1 MLDQLE
7 IVKLVETEISKRV
20 ELELK
25 TIMEDNDTWKEVV
38 EQAVV
43 KYAQDRINAKFN
55 NSEWTPQLIDAVE
68 SAVKSMFESGQIKNL
83 SNIVDEST
91 IVSLVDSKI
100 EPIIERRFNDPDWSS
115 RTQAVSNQ
123 IAVSKIERNF
133 KDLDVKEEIYKNVQS
148 AVGNLKRGINDTS
161 LTPQITITDS
171 YVVNENE
178 LITRQLK
185 TTEEAHFDSD
195 VTVNGT
201 LILKG
206 RVNTDNESWIELKDT
221 ITTNVLDKI
230 QSQTTEQLTEDIL
243 TLAKTQ
249 GIGFDNVLIDGKKLI
264 DGDQLTPAV
273 TRTKITEVGRL
284 RELEVQGFTALN
296 NDTLTVLNTRV
307 GINTDKPTM
316 ALELW
321 DQEVSMSMGKVNKDT
336 GFVGLAGKGSLH
348 IGINQQGDIRID
360 QDGLVKINKLRIGR
374 NNVSWADRVPG
385 HQGLKGDIVFNS
397 GSNEATGWRCIGGF
411 NWKQF

>member
-1 MLDQLE
+1 MAIELNIDDTEVTNLLE
-7 IVKLVETEISKRV
+7 KSINQYLEDRFKDGQFINKLSSLVNQAVNSRLERLELTETVDKIVISKLDTYFDRV
-20 ELELK
+20 
-25 TIMEDNDTWKEVV
+25 IDN
-38 EQAVV
+38 QATT
-43 KYAQDRINAKFN
+43 R
-55 NSEWTPQLIDAVE
+55 QL
-68 SAVKSMFESGQIKNL
+68 
-83 SNIVDEST
+83 
-91 IVSLVDSKI
+91 
-100 EPIIERRFNDPDWSS
+100 
-115 RTQAVSNQ
+115 
-123 IAVSKIERNF
+123 
-133 KDLDVKEEIYKNVQS
+133 
-148 AVGNLKRGINDTS
+148 
-161 LTPQITITDS
+161 TITDN

-178 LITRQLK
+178 LITRQLHA
-185 TTEEAHFDSD
+185 TEQAVFDND
-195 VTVNGT
+195 VTVKGT

-206 RVNTDNESWIELKDT
+206 RVNTDNESWVELKDT

-230 QSQTTEQLTEDIL
+230 QSQTTEKITEDIL
-243 TLAKTQ
+243 ILAKTQ
-249 GIGFDNVLIDGKKLI
+249 GIGFDDVLVNGKKLI

>member
-7 IVKLVETEISKRV
+7 IVKLVETEISKKV
-20 ELELK
+20 EAEMKSLLE
-25 TIMEDNDTWKEVV
+25 DDAWKEVV

-43 KYAQDRINAKFN
+43 KYAQDRVNAKFN
-55 NSEWTPQLIDAVE
+55 SSEWAPQLVDDVE
-68 SAVKSMFESGQIKNL
+68 NSVKRMFDTGQIKEL
-83 SNIVDEST
+83 SSIVDESK
-91 IVSLVDSKI
+91 IFSIVDSKI

-133 KDLDVKEEIYKNVQS
+133 KDLDVKQEIQKNVQS

-221 ITTNVLDKI
+221 ITANVLDKI

-249 GIGFDNVLIDGKKLI
+249 GIGFDNVLVNGNKLI
-264 DGDQLTPAV
+264 DGDQLTPTV
-273 TRTKITEVGRL
+273 TRTTITEVGGL
-284 RELEVQGFTALN
+284 TELEVKGFTTLN
-296 NDTLTVLNTRV
+296 NETLNVLNTKV

-336 GFVGLAGKGSLH
+336 GFVGLAGKGDLH
-348 IGINQQGDIRID
+348 IGINQQGDIRINE
-360 QDGLVKINKLRIGR
+360 DGLVRINKLRIGR
-374 NNVSWADRVPG
+374 NNVFWADRVPG

-397 GSNEATGWRCIGGF
+397 GSNDATGWRCTGGF
-411 NWKQF
+411 NWNQF

>member
-7 IVKLVETEISKRV
+7 IVKLVETEIAKKV
-20 ELELK
+20 ELEMQSLLEDDAWK
-25 TIMEDNDTWKEVV
+25 TVV

-43 KYAQDRINAKFN
+43 KYAQDRVNAKFN
-55 NSEWTPQLIDAVE
+55 SSEWTPQLIVAVE
-68 SAVKSMFESGQIKNL
+68 NAVKRMFESGQIKNL

-100 EPIIERRFNDPDWSS
+100 EPIIERRFNDPDWSA

-133 KDLDVKEEIYKNVQS
+133 NELNIQDEIQLRVKQT
-148 AVGNLKRGINDTS
+148 VGNLKRGINDSS
-161 LTPQITITDS
+161 LTPQITITDH

-185 TTEEAHFDSD
+185 TTEHAQFDSD
-195 VTVNGT
+195 VTIDGT

-206 RVNTDNESWIELKDT
+206 KVNTDNKSWDELRDT
-221 ITTNVLDKI
+221 ITNKVVEQVQALKTDK
-230 QSQTTEQLTEDIL
+230 LTEEIL

-249 GIGFDNVLIDGKKLI
+249 GIGFDTVLINGKKLI
-264 DGDQLTPAV
+264 DGDQLTPTV

-284 RELEVQGFTALN
+284 NELEVQGFTSLN
-296 NDTLTVLNTRV
+296 NDTLNVLNTRI

-316 ALELW
+316 ALEIW
-321 DQEVSMSMGKVNKDT
+321 DQEVSMSLGKVSKDT
-336 GFVGLAGKGSLH
+336 GFVGLSGKGSLH
-348 IGINQQGDIRID
+348 IGSNQQGDIRID
-360 QDGLVKINKLRIGR
+360 EDGVVRIAKLRIGR
-374 NNVSWADRVPG
+374 NNVSWSDRVPG

-397 GSNEATGWRCIGGF
+397 GGNETTGWRCTGGF
-411 NWKQF
+411 NWNQF

>member
-7 IVKLVETEISKRV
+7 IVKLVETEIAKKV
-20 ELELK
+20 ELEMQSLLEDDAWK
-25 TIMEDNDTWKEVV
+25 TVV

-43 KYAQDRINAKFN
+43 KYAQDRVNAKFN
-55 NSEWTPQLIDAVE
+55 SSEWTPQLINAVE
-68 SAVKSMFESGQIKNL
+68 NAVKRMFESGQIKNL

-100 EPIIERRFNDPDWSS
+100 EPIIERRFNDPDWSA

-133 KDLDVKEEIYKNVQS
+133 NELNIQDEIQLRVKQT
-148 AVGNLKRGINDTS
+148 VGNLKRGINDSS
-161 LTPQITITDS
+161 LTPQITITDH

-185 TTEEAHFDSD
+185 TTEHAQFDSD
-195 VTVNGT
+195 VTIDGT

-206 RVNTDNESWIELKDT
+206 RVNTDNKSWDELRDT
-221 ITTNVLDKI
+221 ITNKVVEQVQALKTDK
-230 QSQTTEQLTEDIL
+230 LTEEIL

-249 GIGFDNVLIDGKKLI
+249 GIGFDTVLINGKKLI
-264 DGDQLTPAV
+264 DGDQLTPTV

-284 RELEVQGFTALN
+284 NELEVQGFTSLN
-296 NDTLTVLNTRV
+296 NDTLNVLNTRI

-316 ALELW
+316 ALEIW
-321 DQEVSMSMGKVNKDT
+321 DQEVSMSLGKVSKDT
-336 GFVGLAGKGSLH
+336 GFVGLSGKGSLH
-348 IGINQQGDIRID
+348 IGSNQQGDIRID
-360 QDGLVKINKLRIGR
+360 EDGVVRIAKLRIGR
-374 NNVSWADRVPG
+374 NNVSWSDRVPG

-397 GSNEATGWRCIGGF
+397 SGNETTGWRCTGGF
-411 NWKQF
+411 NWNQF

>member
-7 IVKLVETEISKRV
+7 IVKLVETEIAKKV
-20 ELELK
+20 ELEMQSLLEDDAWK
-25 TIMEDNDTWKEVV
+25 TVV

-43 KYAQDRINAKFN
+43 KYAQDRVNAKFN
-55 NSEWTPQLIDAVE
+55 SSEWTPQLIDAVE
-68 SAVKSMFESGQIKNL
+68 NAVKRMFESGQIKNL

-100 EPIIERRFNDPDWSS
+100 EPIIERRFNDPDWSA

-133 KDLDVKEEIYKNVQS
+133 NELNIQDEIQLRVKQT
-148 AVGNLKRGINDTS
+148 VGNLKRGINDSS
-161 LTPQITITDS
+161 LTPQITITDH

-185 TTEEAHFDSD
+185 TTEHAQFDSD
-195 VTVNGT
+195 VTIDGT

-206 RVNTDNESWIELKDT
+206 KVNTDNKSWDELRDT
-221 ITTNVLDKI
+221 ITNKVVEQVQALKTDK
-230 QSQTTEQLTEDIL
+230 LTEEIL
-243 TLAKTQ
+243 TLAKSQ
-249 GIGFDNVLIDGKKLI
+249 GIGFDTVLINGKKLI
-264 DGDQLTPAV
+264 DGDQLTPTV

-284 RELEVQGFTALN
+284 NELEVQGFTSLN
-296 NDTLTVLNTRV
+296 NDTLNVLNTRI

-316 ALELW
+316 ALEIW
-321 DQEVSMSMGKVNKDT
+321 DQEVSMSLGKVSKDT
-336 GFVGLAGKGSLH
+336 GFVGLSGKGSLH
-348 IGINQQGDIRID
+348 IGSNQQGDIRID
-360 QDGLVKINKLRIGR
+360 EDGVVRIAKLRIGR
-374 NNVSWADRVPG
+374 NNVSWSDKVPG

-397 GSNEATGWRCIGGF
+397 GGNETTGWRCTGGF
-411 NWKQF
+411 NWAQF

>member
-7 IVKLVETEISKRV
+7 IVKLVETEISKKV
-20 ELELK
+20 EAEMKSLLE
-25 TIMEDNDTWKEVV
+25 DDAWKEVV

-43 KYAQDRINAKFN
+43 KYAQDRVNAKFN
-55 NSEWTPQLIDAVE
+55 SSEWAPQLVDAVE
-68 SAVKSMFESGQIKNL
+68 NSVKRMFDTGQIKEL
-83 SNIVDEST
+83 SSIVDESK
-91 IVSLVDSKI
+91 IFSIVDSKI

-133 KDLDVKEEIYKNVQS
+133 KDLDVKQEIQKNVQS

-221 ITTNVLDKI
+221 ITANVLDKI

-249 GIGFDNVLIDGKKLI
+249 GIGFDNVLVNGNKLI
-264 DGDQLTPAV
+264 DGDQLTPTV
-273 TRTKITEVGRL
+273 TRTTITEVGGL
-284 RELEVQGFTALN
+284 TELEVKGFTTLN
-296 NDTLTVLNTRV
+296 NETLNVLNTRV

-336 GFVGLAGKGSLH
+336 GFVGLAGKGDLH
-348 IGINQQGDIRID
+348 IGINQQGDIRINE
-360 QDGLVKINKLRIGR
+360 DGLVRINKLRIGR
-374 NNVSWADRVPG
+374 NNVFWADRVPG

-397 GSNEATGWRCIGGF
+397 GSNDATGWRCTGGF
-411 NWKQF
+411 NWNQF

>member
-7 IVKLVETEISKRV
+7 IVKLVETEIAKKV
-20 ELELK
+20 ELEMQSLLEDDAWK
-25 TIMEDNDTWKEVV
+25 TVV

-43 KYAQDRINAKFN
+43 KYAQDRVNAKFN
-55 NSEWTPQLIDAVE
+55 SSEWTPQLINAVE
-68 SAVKSMFESGQIKNL
+68 NAVKRMFESGQIKNL

-100 EPIIERRFNDPDWSS
+100 EPIIERRFNDPDWSA

-133 KDLDVKEEIYKNVQS
+133 NELNIQDEIQLRVKQT
-148 AVGNLKRGINDTS
+148 VGNLKRGINDSS
-161 LTPQITITDS
+161 LTPQITITDH

-185 TTEEAHFDSD
+185 TTEHAQFDSD
-195 VTVNGT
+195 VTIDGT

-206 RVNTDNESWIELKDT
+206 RVNTDNKSWDELRDT
-221 ITTNVLDKI
+221 ITNKVVEQVQALKTDK
-230 QSQTTEQLTEDIL
+230 LTEEIL

-249 GIGFDNVLIDGKKLI
+249 GIGFDTVLINGKKLI
-264 DGDQLTPAV
+264 DGDQLTPTV

-284 RELEVQGFTALN
+284 NELEVQGFTSLN
-296 NDTLTVLNTRV
+296 NDTLNVLNTRI

-316 ALELW
+316 ALEIW
-321 DQEVSMSMGKVNKDT
+321 DQEVSMSLGKVSKDT
-336 GFVGLAGKGSLH
+336 GFVGLSGKGSLH
-348 IGINQQGDIRID
+348 IGSNQQGDIRID
-360 QDGLVKINKLRIGR
+360 EDGVVRIAKLRIGR
-374 NNVSWADRVPG
+374 NNVSWSDRVPG

-397 GSNEATGWRCIGGF
+397 GGNETTGWRCTGGF
-411 NWKQF
+411 NWNQF

>member
-7 IVKLVETEISKRV
+7 IVKLVETEIAKKV
-20 ELELK
+20 ELEMQSLLEDDAWK
-25 TIMEDNDTWKEVV
+25 TVV

-43 KYAQDRINAKFN
+43 KYAQDRVNAKFN
-55 NSEWTPQLIDAVE
+55 SSEWTPQLINAVE
-68 SAVKSMFESGQIKNL
+68 NAVKRMFESGQIKNL

-100 EPIIERRFNDPDWSS
+100 EPIIERRFNDPDWSA

-133 KDLDVKEEIYKNVQS
+133 NELNIQDEIQLRVKQT
-148 AVGNLKRGINDTS
+148 VGNLKRGINDSS
-161 LTPQITITDS
+161 LTPQITITDH

-185 TTEEAHFDSD
+185 TTEHAQFDSD
-195 VTVNGT
+195 VTIDGT

-206 RVNTDNESWIELKDT
+206 RVNTDNKSWDELRDT
-221 ITTNVLDKI
+221 ITNKVVEQVQALKTDK
-230 QSQTTEQLTEDIL
+230 LTEEIL

-249 GIGFDNVLIDGKKLI
+249 GIGFDTVLINGKKLI
-264 DGDQLTPAV
+264 DGDQLTPTV

-284 RELEVQGFTALN
+284 NELEVQGFTSLN
-296 NDTLTVLNTRV
+296 NDTLNVLNTRI

-316 ALELW
+316 ALEIW
-321 DQEVSMSMGKVNKDT
+321 DQEVSMSLGKVSKDT
-336 GFVGLAGKGSLH
+336 GFVGLSGKGSLH
-348 IGINQQGDIRID
+348 IGSNQQGDIRID
-360 QDGLVKINKLRIGR
+360 EDGVVRINKLRIGR

-397 GSNEATGWRCIGGF
+397 GGNETTGWRCTGGF
-411 NWKQF
+411 NWNQF

>member
-7 IVKLVETEISKRV
+7 IVKLVETEISKKV
-20 ELELK
+20 EAEMKSLLE
-25 TIMEDNDTWKEVV
+25 DDAWKEVV

-43 KYAQDRINAKFN
+43 KYAQDRVNAKFN
-55 NSEWTPQLIDAVE
+55 SSEWAPQLVDAVE
-68 SAVKSMFESGQIKNL
+68 NSVKRMFDTGQIKEL
-83 SNIVDEST
+83 SSIVDESK
-91 IVSLVDSKI
+91 IFSIVDSKI

-133 KDLDVKEEIYKNVQS
+133 KDLDVKQEIQKNVQS

-221 ITTNVLDKI
+221 ITANVLDKI

-243 TLAKTQ
+243 TLAKTK
-249 GIGFDNVLIDGKKLI
+249 GIGFDNVLVNGNKLI
-264 DGDQLTPAV
+264 DGDQLTPTV
-273 TRTKITEVGRL
+273 TRTTITEVGGL
-284 RELEVQGFTALN
+284 TELEVKGFTTLN
-296 NDTLTVLNTRV
+296 NETLNVLNTRV

-336 GFVGLAGKGSLH
+336 GFVGLAGKGDLH
-348 IGINQQGDIRID
+348 IGINQQGDIRINE
-360 QDGLVKINKLRIGR
+360 DGLVRINKLRIGR
-374 NNVSWADRVPG
+374 NNVFWADRVPG

-397 GSNEATGWRCIGGF
+397 GSNDATGWRCTGGF
-411 NWKQF
+411 NWNQF

>member
-7 IVKLVETEISKRV
+7 IVKLVETEISKKV
-20 ELELK
+20 EAEMKSLLE
-25 TIMEDNDTWKEVV
+25 DDAWKEVV

-43 KYAQDRINAKFN
+43 KYAQDRVNAKFN
-55 NSEWTPQLIDAVE
+55 SSEWAPQLVDAVE
-68 SAVKSMFESGQIKNL
+68 NSVKRMFDTGQIKEL
-83 SNIVDEST
+83 SSIVDESK
-91 IVSLVDSKI
+91 IFSIVDSKI

-133 KDLDVKEEIYKNVQS
+133 KDLDVKQEIQKNVQS

-221 ITTNVLDKI
+221 ITANVLDKI

-249 GIGFDNVLIDGKKLI
+249 GIGFDNVLVNGKKLI
-264 DGDQLTPAV
+264 DGDQLTPTV
-273 TRTKITEVGRL
+273 TRTTITEVGGL
-284 RELEVQGFTALN
+284 TELEVKGFTTLN
-296 NDTLTVLNTRV
+296 NETLNVLNTRV

-336 GFVGLAGKGSLH
+336 GFVGLAGKGDLH
-348 IGINQQGDIRID
+348 IGINQQGDIRINE
-360 QDGLVKINKLRIGR
+360 DGLVRINKLRIGR
-374 NNVSWADRVPG
+374 NNVFWADRVPG

-397 GSNEATGWRCIGGF
+397 GSNDATGWRCTGGF
-411 NWKQF
+411 NWNQF